1 MSDYA
6 SPAIAQ
12 PANHSVASDQDLEIS
27 WIAASQR
34 GDTRAFN
41 RLVLKWEKRI
51 YNVALRMLR
60 DREEAAEAAQDAFL
74 LAFRNI
80 RRFRLDSKFSTWM
93 YRIVLNHCVTR
104 LRQRPPGV
112 HFSLEHEN
120 GDLSPAPQLQVGEN
134 QLGDLMRRE
143 QRNRVLT
150 ALSHLPPDQQA
161 VIELKFF
168 QELKFEE
175 IAEVL
180 EVPLSTVKSR
190 LYAGLEMLKTRLG
203 NEPRAGQ

>member
-1 MSDYA
+1 MSEYA

-27 WIAASQR
+27 WIAASQC
-34 GDTRAFN
+34 GDARAFN
-41 RLVLKWEKRI
+41 RLVLKWEKRV
-51 YNVALRMLR
+51 YNVAFRMLR
-60 DREEAAEAAQDAFL
+60 DREEAEEATQDAFF

-93 YRIVLNHCVTR
+93 YRIVLNHCITR

-112 HFSLEHEN
+112 HFSLEHGSN
-120 GDLSPAPQLQVGEN
+120 DLIPAPQLKVGEN
-134 QLGDLMRRE
+134 QLGDLMQRE
-143 QRNRVLT
+143 QRHRVLT
-150 ALSHLPPDQQA
+150 ALSHLPPEQQA

-175 IAEVL
+175 IAEIL
-180 EVPLSTVKSR
+180 DVPLSTVKSR
-190 LYAGLEMLKTRLG
+190 LYAGLEMLKARLG
-203 NEPRAGQ
+203 NEPRARQ